1 MLAGSVFLAFVCH
14 YSIYFNH
21 IKSPKLP
28 GENKTVLSITT
39 ETLEKRVWSR
49 DGRQATLKARVKSGP
64 HKGKSVTIDFS
75 ADENGKL
82 IWDHPVT
89 DKQLGNTT
97 EEVLRTLI
105 RE

>member
-1 MLAGSVFLAFVCH
+1 MLAGSVFLAFIWH
-14 YSIYFNH
+14 YSIYLHPF
-21 IKSPKLP
+21 KSPKLP
-28 GENKTVLSITT
+28 GSDKTVLSITT
-39 ETLEKRVWSR
+39 ETLEKKEWSR
-49 DGRQATLKARVKSGP
+49 DGKKATLKARVKSGP

-75 ADENGKL
+75 ADENGEL

-105 RE
+105 QE